1 MFALIAVGLVAL
13 ATYELFHSYRHVYEP
28 NARVEA
34 DFTILSSSV
43 NGNIASIHAVEGA
56 LVEAGEKLALM
67 DAEVAA
73 LDVRTL
79 EADLAREKA
88 VRAQVEA
95 ELQFFLSELEGEIQT
110 ARESVGLLRQE
121 RNTLV
126 KRQAIAQGNLDRT
139 SKLLD
144 RSAVSRQRIDEAQE
158 KLLNITS
165 TLRALQTEI
174 AIGDSKL
181 QELLGRK
188 RRQDIYAS
196 RLEVIDRNVAKL
208 EVQMVQ
214 TRQRLMDMHVYSPI
228 RGIVNEIFVRPG
240 AYVEDGTQVFLLH
253 DPDHLWIEADIDES
267 DIRHVKVGQRVDVE
281 LDAYPFEHFPGTV
294 RSIGHVTLS
303 NIANEKKNGN
313 GMRGVQKIPV
323 IIDFPSIGKSVWP
336 GMRAAV
342 NIVIR

>member
-43 NGNIASIHAVEGA
+43 NGNIASVHAVEGA

-126 KRQAIAQGNLDRT
+126 KRQAIAQGNLTIRVT
-139 SKLLD
+139 ET
-144 RSAVSRQRIDEAQE
+144 AQVS
-158 KLLNITS
+158 
-165 TLRALQTEI
+165 
-174 AIGDSKL
+174 
-181 QELLGRK
+181 
-188 RRQDIYAS
+188 
-196 RLEVIDRNVAKL
+196 
-208 EVQMVQ
+208 
-214 TRQRLMDMHVYSPI
+214 
-228 RGIVNEIFVRPG
+228 
-240 AYVEDGTQVFLLH
+240 
-253 DPDHLWIEADIDES
+253 
-267 DIRHVKVGQRVDVE
+267 
-281 LDAYPFEHFPGTV
+281 
-294 RSIGHVTLS
+294 
-303 NIANEKKNGN
+303 
-313 GMRGVQKIPV
+313 
-323 IIDFPSIGKSVWP
+323 
-336 GMRAAV
+336 
-342 NIVIR
+342 